1 MNKNLKS
8 RKMFNKNLNK
18 PCNIYHFYHVKMLK
32 MFVSKACEKY
42 RQNCF
47 VLTLFTQKL

>member
-8 RKMFNKNLNK
+8 RKIFNKNLNK
-18 PCNIYHFYHVKMLK
+18 PCNIYHFYHVKTLK

-42 RQNCF
+42 RQNFF